1 MVVESESNPVQKAAT
16 GSQKKTTKKKTA
28 RKKGPDKVGAAA
40 PSGSG
45 SSATPGTGEGS
56 PGNVPAGPVD
66 PGHHTRGRSGGTS
79 GVSWTALCLGVVALG
94 VGGYGW
100 YVSTVQTKTSAQ
112 DQVNRVSL
120 LEQRVENF
128 DTLQADL
135 VGQISLLKN
144 QVTQAE
150 DNFSQQL
157 RTIRSELAGKDSEVQ
172 QQIRN
177 SEKGFQ
183 AQMEDFRQEFSAL
196 SDSIVQLRS
205 ELGRGLD
212 SWTLE
217 EVEQLIFIANQR
229 LQFAGDPV
237 LAKKALEIADDR
249 LQEQGDP
256 RFLEVRRLLDGEI
269 SELEN
274 VQEIDIA
281 GVLSAISTLSDTLG
295 DLDLAGDLHGPASS
309 GPAPSEPE
317 PNELKDDGSGQEL
330 TGTDQLFQPVVHA
343 ATTLLASLGDM
354 IQVEKSGEAIN
365 PVVSAEIRQLIYTKG
380 RLILDSSQIAFLR
393 QNPDLF
399 EERIALARKWVE
411 GNFDLES
418 EATRRWLSRLDEIA
432 SQSPRSVLPDISGS
446 LNLLRQKMRDQG

>member
-1 MVVESESNPVQKAAT
+1 M
-16 GSQKKTTKKKTA
+16 
-28 RKKGPDKVGAAA
+28 
-40 PSGSG
+40 
-45 SSATPGTGEGS
+45 
-56 PGNVPAGPVD
+56 
-66 PGHHTRGRSGGTS
+66 
-79 GVSWTALCLGVVALG
+79 G

-183 AQMEDFRQEFSAL
+183 AQMEDFRQEFGAL

-256 RFLEVRRLLDGEI
+256 RFLEVRRLLAGEI

-295 DLDLAGDLHGPASS
+295 ELNLAGDLHGPASS

-330 TGTDQLFQPVVHA
+330 TGMDRFFQPVVHA

-411 GNFDLES
+411 ENFDLES
-418 EATRRWLSRLDEIA
+418 EATHRWLSRLDEIA
-432 SQSPRSVLPDISGS
+432 SQSPRSALPDISGS
-446 LNLLRQKMRDQG
+446 LNLLRQRMRDQG